1 MNIATIVVIIII
13 KNNNKNKEIIVGPEM
28 MPNAKLSLLALMNLN
43 YKVNTNTKQRRIK
56 LNK

>member
-1 MNIATIVVIIII
+1 
-13 KNNNKNKEIIVGPEM
+13 M
-28 MPNAKLSLLALMNLN
+28 MPIAELYLLALMDLN